1 MSILKFC
8 KTDDFVE
15 NDKKLKATNF
25 ENIKVLEKFTNYLPT
40 NNFNNFF
47 EWFESERISKTK
59 LNTQDCIISAKNL
72 IKNINSK
79 TDSWLKIKIQN
90 YMIRNGFDLDI
101 QTILQKIESDELFA
115 ALFSKPFMKQGVE
128 DTQLFYLKDKYFI
141 QSNRGKSDKFPITA
155 NGENSYRFTNDGQ
168 FKKGIKKT
176 NKTSK
181 SIDSLIFI
189 GDTRFWTTQKVTT
202 DDGGAT
208 NSVNDDIIKF
218 LKPNMIFLNRNTN
231 NTDKFVY
238 LLDGPYWKRKN
249 RKTDKYNRLE
259 LLQKEF
265 QNENIIIC
273 DSDEFGKKYGNK

>member
-1 MSILKFC
+1 MNYIL
-8 KTDDFVE
+8 TE
-15 NDKKLKATNF
+15 EST
-25 ENIKVLEKFTNYLPT
+25 
-40 NNFNNFF
+40 NFF
-47 EWFESERISKTK
+47 EWFKKERVSKTK
-59 LNTQDCIISAKNL
+59 SNTKNCIISAQNL
-72 IKNINSK
+72 TENVDSK
-79 TDSWLKIKIQN
+79 KDVWLKTKIQN
-90 YMIRNGFDLDI
+90 YINRNGFSVKLES
-101 QTILQKIESDELFA
+101 ILNKIIIDVYFA
-115 ALFSKPFMKQGVE
+115 AMFAKPFMKQGVE
-128 DTQLFYLKDKYFI
+128 DTQLFYLKDKYSI
-141 QSNRGKSDKFPITA
+141 ESNRGKSDKFPITA
-155 NGENSYRFTNDGQ
+155 NGENSYRFTNEGE

-189 GDTRFWTTQKVTT
+189 SNNRFWITQKVTT

-218 LKPNMIFLNRNTN
+218 LKPNMLFLKKNIN

-259 LLQKEF
+259 LLQNEF
-265 QNENIIIC
+265 KNENVIIC